1 MPGAAGRTP
10 RLVARAG
17 TAMVGRGRDR
27 GPGHRRSGAVVAA
40 APCDG
45 VRAVGRAGAGR
56 AGRRGAVGGG
66 VPVRCVAVPA
76 VSAMIPGLDIG
87 ACYRQAGTTRQ
98 VGGDWYDALALP
110 GGRAYLAVS
119 DVVGHGLTAAED
131 MTQLRNA
138 GRALAIADHRPPRSW
153 AIWLASPAWRPAAS
167 TPQWPPRSSNPRS
180 RCSPTPPPTTRC
192 FRESLVPGGR
202 LFVDV
207 PVHRP
212 AAGHEPMRCWRR
224 GPYLRTRQTMRT
236 EYDPAA
242 DQTTRLLRYDKWQD
256 GTLCMTEL
264 QVLRL
269 QYWNVHDF
277 EDLLAEAGFIDVLVT
292 AGYKNTCIPGPAT
305 ASAPSMPPLHRQD
318 ESASGTRWLSQ
329 PDARDPRGATQ
340 EFLDQPGAHSEPARR
355 TADLRAPHSPIG
367 EAESATELGTY
378 ARGLSLVAVTVREDT
393 CRTGAGSSGVARGAR
408 VYEKYMKGS
417 LGVDGGYMGA
427 CYAGCA

>member
-27 GPGHRRSGAVVAA
+27 GAGHRRSG
-40 APCDG
+40 CCCG
-45 VRAVGRAGAGR
+45 
-56 AGRRGAVGGG
+56 RGAVRWRPRGGPSWRWWCWPPGGGAVGDG

-119 DVVGHGLTAAED
+119 DVVGHGLAAAED

-153 AIWLASPAWRPAAS
+153 AIWLASPAWRPAAG

-180 RCSPTPPPTTRC
+180 RCSPTPPPTRC
-192 FRESLVPGGR
+192 FRESLVQGGR
-202 LFVDV
+202 HFVDV

-212 AAGHEPMRCWRR
+212 AAAHEPMRCWRR
-224 GPYLRTRQTMRT
+224 GSYLRTSQTMHI

-242 DQTTRLLRYDKWQD
+242 DRRPACSATTN
-256 GTLCMTEL
+256 G
-264 QVLRL
+264 
-269 QYWNVHDF
+269 
-277 EDLLAEAGFIDVLVT
+277 
-292 AGYKNTCIPGPAT
+292 
-305 ASAPSMPPLHRQD
+305 
-318 ESASGTRWLSQ
+318 
-329 PDARDPRGATQ
+329 
-340 EFLDQPGAHSEPARR
+340 R
-355 TADLRAPHSPIG
+355 TAP
-367 EAESATELGTY
+367 
-378 ARGLSLVAVTVREDT
+378 
-393 CRTGAGSSGVARGAR
+393 
-408 VYEKYMKGS
+408 
-417 LGVDGGYMGA
+417 
-427 CYAGCA
+427 CA